1 MKTKE
6 RKEKKKRERE
16 GMFKISLVAGQ
27 VAPLPIVWFEKWT
40 QSLFGSESY
49 MGEL

>member
-6 RKEKKKRERE
+6 REKKD
-16 GMFKISLVAGQ
+16 MFKISLVAGQ
-27 VAPLPIVWFEKWT
+27 VAPLPTVWFEKWT